1 MSVHINASAPA
12 VVVNVNP
19 ANVDAQV
26 SNIAAIRNP
35 IEREPYEGAYIV
47 TPSYDND
54 IVLATDG
61 LRMTDDITVNRMI
74 WNWMGKDATKIAT
87 YAKTTVALKDTSFNG
102 WTPATTAKTIKSG
115 ATAGTFTGDFANYE
129 YVIRWRWRF
138 DAAYNDG
145 ATLKNQT
152 YRECAEIW
160 QVLTRRAG
168 SLATLNASNANT
180 NSCVT
185 LYIAPLHV
193 YYGNTANSL
202 TFTHSVAYGVYPS
215 ATAATF
221 ASTTNNS
228 TTVTVKTPAANAR
241 CNATQFATAR
251 APELDQTNSKYS
263 YYGEV
268 YRIKRKS
275 SMQEMTDSLYDIY
288 NNGV

>member
-1 MSVHINASAPA
+1 MIDVKITPPKCGVMIAPA
-12 VVVNVNP
+12 TVKATLDSP
-19 ANVDAQV
+19 AV
-26 SNIAAIRNP
+26 IRNP
-35 IEREPYEGAYIV
+35 IERDPYEGAYIV
-47 TPSYDND
+47 APSYDND
-54 IVLATDG
+54 IVLPTNG
-61 LRMTDDITVNRMI
+61 LRMTDDVTVNQMI
-74 WNWMGKDATKIAT
+74 WNWIGKDATKIAT

-102 WTPATTAKTIKSG
+102 WTPATTAKAIKSG

-129 YVIRWRWRF
+129 YMIRWRWRF
-138 DAAYNDG
+138 DAAYNEG

-160 QVLTRRAG
+160 QILTRRAG

-251 APELDQTNSKYS
+251 ASELDQTNSKYS

-268 YRIKRKS
+268 YRVKRKS
-275 SMQEMTDSLYDIY
+275 AMQEMTDSLYDIY